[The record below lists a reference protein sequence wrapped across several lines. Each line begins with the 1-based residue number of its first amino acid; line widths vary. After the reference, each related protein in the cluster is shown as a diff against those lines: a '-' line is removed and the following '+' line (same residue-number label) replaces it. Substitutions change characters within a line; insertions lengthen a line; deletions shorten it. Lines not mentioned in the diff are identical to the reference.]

1 MWVLFLILLTDM
13 SKQFHKRKNMFIFN
27 EKFGSLF
34 FTNLSI
40 AAY

>member
-1 MWVLFLILLTDM
+1 M
-13 SKQFHKRKNMFIFN
+13 SKQFYKHKNTFN
-27 EKFGSLF
+27 FSEKFGTVYF